1 MHAGDGWLVAL
12 AGATAAGA
20 WLGMTWLGGAGGDLP
35 SSGAMRIPLG
45 LALTLAALAI
55 TSRRPAVICL
65 AAAVLATCLA
75 QRSMAGLTGPA
86 ETQEVHAEVTL
97 VSDPRPTPGGGVR
110 ADVRLDGQRLAARA
124 HRSAAAALRD
134 RLAGERVIVMG
145 VREAPGPYEK
155 RVPHRHLAGRLRVD
169 VVVGWHEGHGIT
181 RLANRLRRTLDGGAA
196 SLSERQQGLLG
207 GLILGDDRKQPSDL
221 TAAFRGAGLAH
232 LLAVS
237 GQNVAFLLTAVS
249 PLLSR
254 MRLASRLIV
263 TLVVLGLFAVMTRG
277 EPSVLRAT
285 AMAGLGA
292 YSAATGRPSSGLR
305 RLSLAVVVLLL
316 CDPLLVSSL
325 GFQLSV
331 AGAAGIIIGA
341 RPIADRLPGP
351 RALRLPAAVT
361 VAAEMA
367 TAPVLALTLGV
378 VPLVS
383 LPANLLAAP
392 ASGPVKLWGITGGLA
407 AGVLGHPL
415 ATLLHVPTRVL
426 LVWLDQVATRL
437 EALRLG
443 ELRAGHVA
451 VLAVAAVVLTIG
463 GRIGSAALA
472 TAVRAGGVAAVAVT
486 LAAAIIAATQSQVQE
501 GSIEVGPG
509 MELWRGQRAA
519 VVVIDGRARAEWLLP
534 ELRRHG
540 VGHVDVVI
548 LRTSSHRAVAVANRL
563 RDRWPGA
570 TVLAP
575 AAVVEDAGGRIPGA
589 VTPDA
594 GAFELDGLRLS
605 FDVAHD
611 RLEPEIVPSSG
622 ASPEATGGAVRST
635 P

>member
-1 MHAGDGWLVAL
+1 MQTGDGRLVAL

-20 WLGMTWLGGAGGDLP
+20 WLGMTWLGSGGGDAPGAGTT
-35 SSGAMRIPLG
+35 RIPLG
-45 LALTLAALAI
+45 LALVVAALAMA
-55 TSRRPAVICL
+55 SRRPAVICL
-65 AAAVLATCLA
+65 AAAVLAACLA
-75 QRSMAGLTGPA
+75 QRSMAGLTGPV
-86 ETQEVHAEVTL
+86 ETEDVHAEVTL

-110 ADVRLDGQRLAARA
+110 VDVRLDGRRLGARA
-124 HRSAAAALRD
+124 HRSAAAALRN
-134 RLAGERVIVMG
+134 RLAGERVIVVG
-145 VREAPGPYEK
+145 VRQAPGLYEQ
-155 RVPHRHLAGRLRVD
+155 RVPHRHLGGRLRID
-169 VVVGWHEGHGIT
+169 VVVGWYEGHGIT
-181 RLANRLRRTLDGGAA
+181 RLANGLRRTLDGGAA

-221 TAAFRGAGLAH
+221 TGAFRGAGLAH

-249 PLLSR
+249 PLLAR
-254 MRLASRLIV
+254 LRLASRLVV
-263 TLVVLGLFAVMTRG
+263 TLLVLGLFALMTRG

-305 RLSLAVVVLLL
+305 RLSLAVTVLLL

-331 AGAAGIIIGA
+331 AGAAGIIVGA

-361 VAAEMA
+361 VAAELA
-367 TAPVLALTLGV
+367 TAPVLALTLGA

-392 ASGPVKLWGITGGLA
+392 AAGPVKLWGITGGLA

-415 ATLLHVPTRVL
+415 ATLLHVPTRAL
-426 LVWLDQVATRL
+426 LLWLDQVATRL

-443 ELRAGHVA
+443 ELRAEHVA
-451 VLAVAAVVLTIG
+451 ALAIAAAVVTVG
-463 GRIGSAALA
+463 GRIRFATLA
-472 TAVRAGGVAAVAVT
+472 TAVRAGGMAVVAVT
-486 LAAAIIAATQSQVQE
+486 LGAALVAAAQSQPQQ
-501 GSIEVGPG
+501 GYIEVGSG
-509 MELWRGQRAA
+509 MELWRAPRAA

-540 VGHVDVVI
+540 VDHVDVVI

-563 RDRWPGA
+563 RDQWPA
-570 TVLAP
+570 TTVLAP
-575 AAVVEDAGGRIPGA
+575 PAVTEHAGGRIPGA
-589 VTPDA
+589 ATPHP
-594 GAFELDGLRLS
+594 GPFELDGLRLS
-605 FDVAHD
+605 FDVAPD
-611 RLEPEIVPSSG
+611 RLEPEIAPSSG
-622 ASPEATGGAVRST
+622 APPEATGGAVRST
-635 P
+635 S